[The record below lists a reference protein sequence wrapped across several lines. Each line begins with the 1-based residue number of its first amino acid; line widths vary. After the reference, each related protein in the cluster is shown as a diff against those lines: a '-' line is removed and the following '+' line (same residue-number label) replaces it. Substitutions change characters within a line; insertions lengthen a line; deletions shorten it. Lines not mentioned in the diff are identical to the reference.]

1 MLENILAKPITPENP
16 QGETLAQHTDAL
28 IVFWKIFKDR
38 FEQTKELSDDFW
50 YESFVAILFHD
61 LGKTSDNFAYLMD
74 CVKKGDPIKYEKLAR
89 HEFLSG
95 MYLVNLRPDYI
106 KKPHSLF
113 AVFSHHKSLTS
124 DYFAG
129 QVGTWDIKRANIEAF
144 FEYVRV
150 RLEEVFPNDIRN
162 QMFNKEQTEKVIT
175 FFEKNDE
182 LKNLS
187 NLSARA
193 ANIVYTKGILNISE
207 NDRKSY
213 IWHKAILVASDWSA
227 SQDKDKRRL
236 EDDLIFDKHYLEK
249 KVKEKLIKEQ
259 KEDKAKNFIFRKF
272 QLDAHKSGNILAI
285 APTGS
290 GKTEASLLW
299 ASLKDN
305 YSKIIYLLP
314 TRNTSNALFARFNNY
329 FPQESTALV
338 HSSAKLYRLN
348 EVENTRREEREKGE
362 ISDGSNTYNQLMYL
376 REKAFFKPLTVAT
389 LDQIL
394 TLGFN
399 VGDWELRTFHIY
411 NAKVIIDEV
420 HAYAPYT
427 LGLLIAT
434 IRYLKNNFNT
444 QFFVMSAT
452 MPTRL
457 QDLFKRE
464 LAITKENSIDDKEL
478 LNASRNF
485 IRVEDKSFEE
495 LKPEIIE
502 KINAG
507 KKVLVVMNTVD
518 DVIKIYN
525 DLKQVLPENKA
536 MCYHSRFIVKDRQ
549 TKERIILENEVKNN
563 IKLLISSQVCEMS
576 LDIDYDYLF
585 TENAPIDAI
594 VQRAGRVN
602 RGRASNKHTEV
613 VIFKHS
619 EMSEKIYD
627 VPNILKRTFEKLTE
641 KNNQRLTEN
650 DWLDLV
656 DEVYVDW
663 NFEELDSFKDGL
675 AKYEKIQ
682 RDSLNYITDYKSD
695 LVDDKIFTREGLD
708 TDNIIPMCYLEECKV
723 LVKEKQKYKLE
734 EFSVSIRKR
743 KLWVYLNNWQK
754 TSLQNRPRE
763 VYFEGFRF
771 IEIPYDADLG
781 ITFPEFKKKEEQDY
795 TYFD

>member
-16 QGETLAQHTDAL
+16 KGETLAEHTDAL
-28 IVFWKIFKDR
+28 IDFWRIFRER
-38 FEQTKELSDDFW
+38 FKQTEGLSEDFW

-74 CVKKGDPIKYEKLAR
+74 CVKSNVVPDFSKLAR

-129 QVGTWDIKRANIEAF
+129 QVGMWDIKRTNLEAF
-144 FEYVRV
+144 FKYVGV
-150 RLEEVFPNDIRN
+150 RLEEEFPNDIRN

-175 FFEKNDE
+175 FFEKNNE
-182 LKNLS
+182 LKNFS

-207 NDRKSY
+207 NERKDY
-213 IWHKAILVASDWSA
+213 IWHKALLVASDWSA
-227 SQDKDKRRL
+227 SQDKSKRKL
-236 EDDLIFDKHYLEK
+236 EDDLVFDKSILEEK
-249 KVKEKLIKEQ
+249 IKEKLIKEK
-259 KEDKAKNFIFRKF
+259 KEDKAKKFAFKKF
-272 QLDAHKSGNILAI
+272 QIDAYKTGNILAI

-299 ASLKDN
+299 ASLKDDH
-305 YSKIIYLLP
+305 SKIIYLLP

-329 FPQESTALV
+329 FPQTSTALV

-348 EVENTRREEREKGE
+348 EVENTKRQDREKGE
-362 ISDGSNTYNQLMYL
+362 ISDGSTTYNQLMYL
-376 REKAFFKPLTVAT
+376 REKSFFKPLTVST
-389 LDQIL
+389 IDQLL
-394 TLGFN
+394 TIGFN
-399 VGDWELRTFHIY
+399 VGDWELRTFHLY

-427 LGLLIAT
+427 LGLLIAS
-434 IRYLKNNFNT
+434 IRYLKENFNT

-457 QDLFKRE
+457 QNLFKRE
-464 LAITKENSIDDKEL
+464 LAITTENHIADVEL
-478 LNASRNF
+478 LNASRNT
-485 IRVEDKSFEE
+485 IRVEDKNFEE
-495 LKPEIIE
+495 MKPEIIE

-518 DVIKIYN
+518 DVIKVFN
-525 DLKQVLPENKA
+525 ELKQVLPEEQA

-549 TKERIILENEVKNN
+549 TKEKKILDNEINCNV
-563 IKLLISSQVCEMS
+563 KLLISSQVCEMS
-576 LDIDYDYLF
+576 LDIDYDFLY

-602 RGRASNKHTEV
+602 RGRNPQKNTEV

-627 VPNILKRTFEKLTE
+627 IPDILKRTYEELSE
-641 KNNQRLTEN
+641 KNGQRLTEN
-650 DWLDLV
+650 DWLSLV
-656 DEVYVDW
+656 DEVYKDW
-663 NFEELDSFKDGL
+663 NFEELDSYKDGL
-675 AKYEKIQ
+675 NKYNKIQ

-708 TDNIIPMCYLEECKV
+708 TENIIPLTYLEECKN
-723 LVKEKQKYKLE
+723 LVKEKKKYKLE

-743 KLWVYLNNWQK
+743 KLWVYLNNWRN
-754 TSLQNRPRE
+754 TTLDTRPKE
-763 VYFEGFRF
+763 EFFEGYRF
-771 IEIPYDADLG
+771 VEIPYDSDLG
-781 ITFPEFKKKEEQDY
+781 ITFPEFKKKEERDN